1 MLSKVYHPNVYDSG
15 RICLD
20 VIQSSKWSPAAS
32 MEARVFNIILLLQEP
47 NPNSPANGSAAST
60 WEQGPAAM
68 RDAVMRYYQF

>member
-1 MLSKVYHPNVYDSG
+1 
-15 RICLD
+15 
-20 VIQSSKWSPAAS
+20 

-68 RDAVMRYYQF
+68 RDAVMGYYQF